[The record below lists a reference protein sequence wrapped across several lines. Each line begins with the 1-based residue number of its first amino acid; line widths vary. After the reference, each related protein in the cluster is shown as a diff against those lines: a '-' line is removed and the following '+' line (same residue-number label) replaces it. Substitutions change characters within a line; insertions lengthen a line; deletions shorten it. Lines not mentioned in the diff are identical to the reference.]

1 LNALEQPK
9 GIYKGQRWMIVG
21 FDKCSIK
28 KEYIISKIYK
38 ENNRYFVVCKD
49 GKIYLI
55 VKFSLKNFILNMI
68 R

>member
-1 LNALEQPK
+1 
-9 GIYKGQRWMIVG
+9 MIVG

-38 ENNRYFVVCKD
+38 ENNRYFIVCKD